1 MGTGTHTQVPVPM
14 TRSRMTRQN
23 NPPRSTTA
31 ARGIDILADFT
42 RGHLDLSPEVGADL
56 RYQAL
61 LYPAVDDGLHNRRLT
76 IGDAGHK
83 GHKGVRGTCVSFFS
97 PFNSALRVSISPP
110 E

>member
-1 MGTGTHTQVPVPM
+1 MRRATF
-14 TRSRMTRQN
+14 
-23 NPPRSTTA
+23 
-31 ARGIDILADFT
+31 FT
-42 RGHLDLSPEVGADL
+42 RLIKDLRFFILLKERHPDLSPEVGADL

-76 IGDAGHK
+76 VSDAGHK